1 MRRRIVISGANAA
14 LGAELYFLGYPEN
27 MRFPNQTPEEA
38 APRWNKL
45 VRNKWIAM
53 CDAGI

>member
-1 MRRRIVISGANAA
+1 MRRRIVISRANAA
-14 LGAELYFLGYPEN
+14 LGAVLYFLGYPEN

-38 APRWNKL
+38 ALRWDKL
-45 VRNKWIAM
+45 VRSKWIAM